1 MGNPIPGR
9 FVARNLG
16 DIARRLNGQLDGD
29 PTVEIHGLAG
39 LFDAR
44 AGDLSFVGELRYV
57 PYVAR
62 SRASALIVGL
72 DFPTASI
79 PLVRVA
85 KPALAFESLVD
96 WFRPERTTPI
106 AGISPQAS
114 VAASAVI
121 ADGAVVHAHASIGEH
136 AHLGA
141 STIVHAGVRIG
152 AHVRVGRDCVLHA
165 NVVLQDHVRLGD
177 RVVVHSGTVVGCD
190 GFGYRPG
197 KAGLE
202 KLEHIGAVEIGDDVE
217 IGACVTID
225 RARFGRTTIGRGTK
239 IDNLV
244 QIAHNVQIG
253 EHCVIAAQTGISG
266 STTIGDGC
274 VFGGQAAT
282 AGHVRIGRRVTAA
295 ARAGLTKDVQD
306 GAVMFGIYAG
316 PVHEKRREE
325 AALRKLPELLKRVRE
340 LEKKLGIADSGGV
353 AEDG

>member
-1 MGNPIPGR
+1 M
-9 FVARNLG
+9 ARNLG

-44 AGDLSFVGELRYV
+44 AGDLSFVGEVRYA
-57 PYVAR
+57 PFVAR
-62 SRASALIVGL
+62 SRASALIVGPE
-72 DFPTASI
+72 FTTAPNASI
-79 PLVRVA
+79 PLIRVA
-85 KPALAFESLVD
+85 KPAAAFESLLD
-96 WFRPERTTPI
+96 WFRPERP
-106 AGISPQAS
+106 ASPSGISPAAF
-114 VAASAVI
+114 VAASASI
-121 ADGAVVHAHASIGEH
+121 APTACVHAHANIGDGAVVGDA
-136 AHLGA
+136 
-141 STIVHAGVRIG
+141 TIVHAGVRIG
-152 AHVRVGRDCVLHA
+152 SNVRIGRECVLHA

-177 RVVVHSGTVVGCD
+177 RVVIHSGTVVGCD

-202 KLEHIGAVEIGDDVE
+202 KLEHIGTVEIGDDVE

-266 STTIGDGC
+266 STTVGDGC

-282 AGHVRIGRRVTAA
+282 AGHVHIGRRVTAA
-295 ARAGLTKDVQD
+295 ARAGLTKDAPD

-316 PVHEKRREE
+316 PVREKRREE
-325 AALRKLPELLKRVRE
+325 AALRKLPDLLKRVRE
-340 LEKKLGIADSGGV
+340 LEKQLGIADSGG
-353 AEDG
+353 ATEDG